1 MLPLVSVPNLRS
13 IFPIFDFPG
22 LCEPLHAYV
31 QASGTQFSSMLL
43 AEMRAA
49 LSLLDR
55 EVISWSQAM
64 SAGYCGTITMTR

>member
-13 IFPIFDFPG
+13 VLPIFDFAG

-31 QASGTQFSSMLL
+31 QASGIQFSSMLL
-43 AEMRAA
+43 AEMYVA
-49 LSLLDR
+49 LSLLVR

-64 SAGYCGTITMTR
+64 SAEYCGTITMTR